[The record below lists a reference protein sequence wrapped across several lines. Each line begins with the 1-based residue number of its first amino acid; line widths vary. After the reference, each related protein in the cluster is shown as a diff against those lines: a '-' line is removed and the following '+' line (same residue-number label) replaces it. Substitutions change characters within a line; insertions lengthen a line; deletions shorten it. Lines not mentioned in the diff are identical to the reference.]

1 MEKCILTVFIYYG
14 SCKDDQTKRSCHY
27 QHKQDKGKVRALKR
41 RILNVVVLS
50 SKFQFVRLAG
60 VRVRFL

>member
-1 MEKCILTVFIYYG
+1 MKKCILTVFIYYG
-14 SCKDDQTKRSCHY
+14 FCKDDQTKRSCHY

-41 RILNVVVLS
+41 RILDVAVFS
-50 SKFQFVRLAG
+50 SKFRFVRLEG